1 MLDFDGISN
10 NPEDYLDFKDT
21 LDEHK
26 YKIAKVKLTKLVAT
40 WLEGIHKQRRREE
53 RARIDTWVKLKKQLK
68 RKYVPSTYKQQLYVS
83 WGNLRQGNRKAS
95 DYIQERERL
104 AMLCD
109 INEPEEM
116 KIDRFL
122 GGLREEIRIKLE
134 GLRKI

>member
-95 DYIQERERL
+95 DYIQERESL

-109 INEPEEM
+109 IN
-116 KIDRFL
+116 
-122 GGLREEIRIKLE
+122 
-134 GLRKI
+134 